1 MIKLGVTANG
11 NQDYLQHAQFIPGGG
26 LVFVKDN
33 DIFYKSGVKSSLV
46 TALTTTGQR
55 GNIYNGVAD
64 WLYEEEILAQSA
76 ALWPS
81 SDGSRLAYLVFNDSQ
96 VDLVTLENFGLD
108 RSSGGAQG
116 ETNYQENKKLR
127 YPKVRSLLTQNYEFS
142 KILREK
148 KFPDFLE
155 KENIGVKKEGNH

>member
-11 NQDYLQHAQFIPGGG
+11 NQDYLQHAQFIRGRG

-46 TALTTTGQR
+46 TALTTTGQP

-64 WLYEEEILAQSA
+64 WLYEEEILASSS
-76 ALWPS
+76 ALWPAE
-81 SDGSRLAYLVFNDSQ
+81 DGSRLAYLVFNDSQ

-108 RSSGGAQG
+108 RSSAG
-116 ETNYQENKKLR
+116 ETNHQENKKLR

-142 KILREK
+142 KILKEK
-148 KFPDFLE
+148 KPF
-155 KENIGVKKEGNH
+155 

>member
-64 WLYEEEILAQSA
+64 WLYEEEILSQSS
-76 ALWPS
+76 ALWPAD
-81 SDGSRLAYLVFNDSQ
+81 DGSKLAYLVFNDSL

-108 RSSGGAQG
+108 RSSAGL
-116 ETNYQENKKLR
+116 TNYQENKNMR

-155 KENIGVKKEGNH
+155 KENIGVQKEGIH